1 MCPLVKNF
9 GLTLS
14 NMVFTKKANITLPG
28 ARREAQLCG
37 HGGESVWDGHDDR
50 LHLYNYSICK
60 DFFENMMSN
69 SK

>member
-1 MCPLVKNF
+1 
-9 GLTLS
+9 
-14 NMVFTKKANITLPG
+14 MVFSKKANITLPG

-69 SK
+69 SN